1 MLQFVGGSA
10 TSADPPIFL
19 SLVTTAPYAAGRAP
33 PATWML
39 PASLHGAG
47 MHPGQTVDA
56 TRRAT
61 SWRLVVVALLLSGAA
76 FACVVSD
83 AFTGPEAGRVELRF
97 TGDTLL
103 IVGDTAAFG
112 FTVEI
117 GGSPLA
123 NPRLSYTIDDS
134 TVVSWTAARDSLI
147 ARRRGRTNL
156 TAVFS
161 NSLLSTPPSL
171 TIPLDVVVA
180 SVAVTPAI
188 DTLTS
193 LDDTLILAA
202 PAYDL
207 HGSVVPGATALWT
220 SSDTGVAA
228 FVAPGRLVA
237 RANGQVSVQAAVDN
251 ETATA
256 SIVVA
261 QRLVRL
267 QVLPAALQLTA
278 LTAETTVVANA
289 LDARGHVLAGVPVS
303 WTSDAPSIAT
313 VASDGRVRA
322 LDNGT
327 ARLRA
332 QSGSVQDTLSVLV
345 EQLAEQVVIVPDPVP
360 AIVALGDQVSLAAT
374 ATDELGFLV
383 TVPNKTPGWAT
394 LDPTIATVDRNGL
407 ITGVGVG
414 TARIV
419 AVLDAARDTVN
430 VAVGDL
436 PASIVIQPSGA
447 ALTSLNDTVL
457 LAATVRNNR
466 GNIIQNPAIGWRS
479 SDPAIARVDTVPS
492 PLAVAVGVGVV
503 RVIATAGS
511 VADTAL
517 VTITNAPV
525 SINITSQADTLTSIW
540 DSLALPVLILNAR
553 GDTLPR
559 TAVTWTSDAPLIG
572 SVTTTGLVVARDTG
586 QTMVRAKYGTA
597 PGDTIRDSI
606 GIRVFNLPA
615 SIVLSDSRDT
625 MTAIGQALA
634 YTGLVRNA
642 RGNEIPGYPLS
653 WSSTSPAVVTV
664 SASGVATAAGYG
676 SAFVISQAGGAADS
690 VVDVVVNPTRLIVDN
705 ATLTSPRFGTLE
717 RPYARIQE
725 GLNAAEVD
733 DTVFVRK
740 GATSYSETVALTRR
754 VTLLGDDSAFVAS
767 VPRNPLLLPLIS
779 HDTGAAGITA
789 YTAATVVVKNLALRH
804 TTAGPAIDARRAD
817 LRIAGFFVNPPGT
830 VTGRIGRGIA
840 LDSASS
846 ASATITGVDIR
857 SVRGYG
863 IRVRDGQSV
872 AIDSVY
878 IELVD
883 SLAGVDV
890 GAGIRILRGSGN
902 TVRHATIRGTQ
913 GPAILIDSTSSV
925 IVASNDVAG
934 RQRLVLVRAT
944 TTATIQSNQFDSRPL
959 GLNGEVFSGGTL
971 LEWAAL
977 ELSSSWQA
985 IVASNTFRDVANQ
998 EPFNAMRFVAVK
1010 NPSFPSQPGAQ
1021 VLNNSI
1027 LGTRAGVRSQGS
1039 NLTIQGSRFDSTMV
1053 GVIGTGNDTWTLLN
1067 DTITTTLQG
1076 ACVRA
1081 TSATSVTLTASWFE
1095 HCTARS
1101 PHAVAT
1107 AGGTV
1112 RVQQST
1118 FVDNRAAIGS
1128 SGTSVTAIGNSIDGA
1143 GFNPLPGDTLVA
1155 EAAIEAVAPTVAIV
1169 QNTVT
1174 GHSFNA
1180 GVRVQG
1186 GQASAQMDSNFI
1198 STNATG
1204 VRLGS
1209 LGNFSAVDNDI
1220 FDNVASGVVNEVTS
1234 TESLPQTWWGDGRG
1248 PRGSADPAATG
1259 DSLIGNVN
1267 PSGWSTTP
1275 HASGSPATASRIVRG
1290 NGQTAPRGTVLPK
1303 AFTVRVVDAA
1313 GRPVAGVQVTFRVG
1327 IGGGSIGGTVR
1338 VDTNASGL
1346 AEVTLTLGPNPG
1358 PNTVTAAVTGLP
1370 TLTFTA
1376 SGT

>member
-1 MLQFVGGSA
+1 
-10 TSADPPIFL
+10 
-19 SLVTTAPYAAGRAP
+19 
-33 PATWML
+33 ML
-39 PASLHGAG
+39 PASQYGAG

-76 FACVVSD
+76 YACVVSD

-97 TGDTLL
+97 TGDTVL
-103 IVGDTAAFG
+103 IVGDTAAFT

-117 GGSPLA
+117 GGSSVA

-161 NSLLSTPPSL
+161 NSLLPAPPSL

-180 SVAVTPAI
+180 SVAVTPSI

-207 HGSVVPGATALWT
+207 HGGVVPGAIALWT

-237 RANGQVSVQAAVDN
+237 RANGQVAVQAVVDN

-261 QRLVRL
+261 QRLDRL
-267 QVLPAALQLTA
+267 EVLPAALHMTA

-303 WTSDAPSIAT
+303 WASDAPSIAT
-313 VASDGRVRA
+313 VGSDGRVRA

-327 ARLRA
+327 ARVWA
-332 QSGSVQDTLSVLV
+332 QSGAVQDTLSVLV

-360 AIVALGDQVSLAAT
+360 AIVALGDQVSLAAS
-374 ATDELGFLV
+374 ATDERGFLV

-407 ITGVGVG
+407 VTGVGVG
-414 TARIV
+414 MARIV
-419 AVLDAARDTVN
+419 AVLDAARDTVT

-447 ALTSLNDTVL
+447 ALTSLNDTL
-457 LAATVRNNR
+457 LLSATVRNSR
-466 GNIIQNPAIGWRS
+466 GNIIQNPAVSWRS
-479 SDPAIARVDTVPS
+479 SDGTIARIDTVPG
-492 PLAVAVGVGVV
+492 PLAVAVGVGAA
-503 RVIATAGS
+503 RVIASAGS
-511 VADTAL
+511 IADTAL
-517 VTITNAPV
+517 INVTNAPAF
-525 SINITSQADTLTSIW
+525 INIISQADTLTSLW
-540 DSLALPVLILNAR
+540 DSLSLPVVILNAR
-553 GDTLPR
+553 GDTLTR
-559 TAVTWTSDAPLIG
+559 TSVTWTSDAPLIG
-572 SVTTTGLVVARDTG
+572 SVTTAGLVVARDTG

-615 SIVLSDSRDT
+615 AIVLSDSRDT
-625 MTAIGQALA
+625 MTAIGQALV
-634 YTGLVRNA
+634 YSGQVRNA
-642 RGNEIPGYPLS
+642 RGGEIPNYPIS
-653 WSSTSPAVVTV
+653 WSSTNPTAVTV
-664 SASGVATAAGYG
+664 STSGLATAAGYG
-676 SAFVISQAGGAADS
+676 SALVIGQAGDVADS
-690 VVDVVVNPTRLIVDN
+690 VVDVVVNPTKLIVDN
-705 ATLTSPRFGTLE
+705 AIAIAPRFGTAE
-717 RPYARIQE
+717 RPYARIQD
-725 GLNAAEVD
+725 GLNAADID
-733 DTVFVRK
+733 DTVWVRK
-740 GATSYSETVALTRR
+740 GAAYYSESVALTRR

-767 VPRNPLLLPLIS
+767 VPRNPLLLPLLS

-789 YTAATVVVKNLALRH
+789 YTAATVVIKNLALRH

-817 LRIAGFFVNPPGT
+817 LRVAGFYVNPPGT

-846 ASATITGVDIR
+846 ASATITNIDIR

-863 IRVRDGQSV
+863 LRVRDGQSV

-878 IELVD
+878 IEAVD
-883 SLAGVDV
+883 SIGGVEI
-890 GAGIRILRGSGN
+890 GAGIRILRGSGH
-902 TVRHATIRGTQ
+902 TVRHAKVRGTQ
-913 GPAILIDSTSSV
+913 GPAILVDSTSGV
-925 IVASNDVAG
+925 ILASNDLAG
-934 RQRLVLVRAT
+934 RQRLVLLRAS

-959 GLNGEVFSGGTL
+959 GLNGEVYSGGTL

-977 ELSSSWQA
+977 ELDSSWQA
-985 IVASNTFRDVANQ
+985 IVASNTFRDVARSDQ

-1010 NPSFPSQPGAQ
+1010 NPSLPSQPGAQ
-1021 VLNNSI
+1021 LLNNSI
-1027 LGTRAGVRSQGS
+1027 IGTRAGVRSERS

-1053 GVIGTGNDTWTLLN
+1053 GVIGTANDTWTLVN
-1067 DTITTTLQG
+1067 DTITTTLQD

-1081 TSATSVTLTASWFE
+1081 ASATSVTVTASRLE
-1095 HCTARS
+1095 RCTARAA
-1101 PHAVAT
+1101 HAVET
-1107 AGGTV
+1107 NGGTL
-1112 RVQQST
+1112 RVQQTT

-1128 SGTSVTAIGNSIDGA
+1128 VATSVTAIGNSISGVS
-1143 GFNPLPGDTLVA
+1143 FNPLPGDTLVA
-1155 EAAIEAVAPTVAIV
+1155 KAAIEAAAPTVAIV

-1174 GHSFNA
+1174 GHAFNA
-1180 GVRVQG
+1180 GVRVEG
-1186 GQASAQMDSNFI
+1186 GQTSARLDSNFI

-1204 VRLGS
+1204 VRLGQ
-1209 LGNFSAVDNDI
+1209 LWVFSTQGNDI
-1220 FDNVASGVVNEVTS
+1220 FDNVAAGVVSEVGPS
-1234 TESLPQTWWGDGRG
+1234 VSLPQTWWGDGRG

-1275 HASGSPATASRIVRG
+1275 HASGSPAAASRRVRG
-1290 NGQTAPRGTVLPK
+1290 NGQTAPSGAVLPK
-1303 AFTVRVVDAA
+1303 AFTVRVVDPA

-1327 IGGGSIGGTVR
+1327 VGGGSIGASTVW

-1346 AEVTLTLGPNPG
+1346 AEVTLTLGPSPG

>member
-1 MLQFVGGSA
+1 
-10 TSADPPIFL
+10 
-19 SLVTTAPYAAGRAP
+19 
-33 PATWML
+33 
-39 PASLHGAG
+39 

-56 TRRAT
+56 TRRAS

-83 AFTGPEAGRVELRF
+83 AFTGPEASRVELRF

-147 ARRRGRTNL
+147 ARRRGRANL

-161 NSLLSTPPSL
+161 NSLLPTPPSL

-207 HGSVVPGATALWT
+207 HGGVVPGVTALWT

-261 QRLVRL
+261 QRLDRL

-289 LDARGHVLAGVPVS
+289 LDARGHVLAGMPVS
-303 WTSDAPSIAT
+303 WTSDAPTIAT
-313 VASDGRVRA
+313 VTSEGRVRA

-332 QSGSVQDTLSVLV
+332 QSGAFQDTLSVLV

-360 AIVALGDQVSLAAT
+360 AIVALGDQVSLAAS
-374 ATDELGFLV
+374 ATDERGFLV

-394 LDPTIATVDRNGL
+394 LDPTMATVDRNGL
-407 ITGVGVG
+407 VTGVGVG
-414 TARIV
+414 PARIV
-419 AVLDAARDTVN
+419 AVMDAARDTVT
-430 VAVGDL
+430 VAVGDV

-457 LAATVRNNR
+457 LSATVRNSR

-479 SDPAIARVDTVPS
+479 SDAAIARVDTVPS
-492 PLAVAVGVGVV
+492 PLAVAVGVGAA

-517 VTITNAPV
+517 VNVTNAPAF
-525 SINITSQADTLTSIW
+525 INITSQADTLTSLW
-540 DSLALPVLILNAR
+540 DSLSLPVVILNAR
-553 GDTLPR
+553 GDTLAR
-559 TAVTWTSDAPLIG
+559 NSVTWASDAPLIG

-586 QTMVRAKYGTA
+586 QTLVRAKYGTA

-634 YTGLVRNA
+634 YSGQVRNA
-642 RGNEIPGYPLS
+642 RGNDIPNYPVS
-653 WSSTSPAVVTV
+653 WSSTNPAAVTV
-664 SASGVATAAGYG
+664 STGGVATAAGYG
-676 SAFVISQAGGAADS
+676 SALVIGQAAGVADS
-690 VVDVVVNPTRLIVDN
+690 VVDVVVNPTKLIVDN
-705 ATLTSPRFGTLE
+705 AVVTSPRFGTRK
-717 RPYARIQE
+717 RPYAQIQE
-725 GLNAAEVD
+725 GLTAAEID

-740 GATSYSETVALTRR
+740 GAASYSETVALTRR

-789 YTAATVVVKNLALRH
+789 YTAATVVIKNLALRH

-846 ASATITGVDIR
+846 ASATITSVDIR

-863 IRVRDGQSV
+863 VRVRDGQSV

-902 TVRHATIRGTQ
+902 TVRHAKIRGTQ

-934 RQRLVLVRAT
+934 RQRLVLVRAS

-959 GLNGEVFSGGTL
+959 GLNGEVFSAGTL

-985 IVASNTFRDVANQ
+985 IVASNTFRDVARTDQ
-998 EPFNAMRFVAVK
+998 EPFNAMRFVAVR

-1021 VLNNSI
+1021 VLNNTVFGS
-1027 LGTRAGVRSQGS
+1027 RAGVRSQSS

-1053 GVIGTGNDTWTLLN
+1053 GVIGTANDTWILLN
-1067 DTITTTLQG
+1067 DTITTTLQD

-1081 TSATSVTLTASWFE
+1081 TSATSVTLTASLFQR
-1095 HCTARS
+1095 CTARS

-1107 AGGTV
+1107 TGGIV
-1112 RVQQST
+1112 RVQQSA
-1118 FVDNRAAIGS
+1118 FVENRAAIRA
-1128 SGTSVTAIGNSIDGA
+1128 SGTSVTAIGNSIAGA

-1174 GHSFNA
+1174 GHAFNA

-1186 GQASAQMDSNFI
+1186 GQASAQVDSNFI

-1209 LGNFSAVDNDI
+1209 AGSFSALDNDI
-1220 FDNVASGVVNEVTS
+1220 FDNVAAGVVNEAGS
-1234 TESLPQTWWGDGRG
+1234 SESLPQTWWGDGRG
-1248 PRGSADPAATG
+1248 PRGSTDPAATG
-1259 DSLIGNVN
+1259 DSLIGNLN
-1267 PSGWSTTP
+1267 ATGWSTAP
-1275 HASGSPATASRIVRG
+1275 HVSGSPAAASRRVRG
-1290 NGQTAPRGTVLPK
+1290 NAQTAPRGTVLPK
-1303 AFTVRVVDAA
+1303 AFTVRVVDTA

-1327 IGGGSIGGTVR
+1327 IGGGSVGAATVM
-1338 VDTNASGL
+1338 VDTDPSGL
-1346 AEVTLTLGPNPG
+1346 AEVTLTLGPSPG
-1358 PNTVTAAVTGLP
+1358 PNTVTASVTGLP

>member
-1 MLQFVGGSA
+1 
-10 TSADPPIFL
+10 
-19 SLVTTAPYAAGRAP
+19 
-33 PATWML
+33 
-39 PASLHGAG
+39 

-61 SWRLVVVALLLSGAA
+61 SWRLVVVALLLSAA
-76 FACVVSD
+76 AYACVVSD
-83 AFTGPEAGRVELRF
+83 AFTGPEVARVELRF

-103 IVGDTAAFG
+103 VVGDTAAFS

-117 GGSPLA
+117 GGSPVA

-161 NSLLSTPPSL
+161 NNLLPTPPSL
-171 TIPLDVVVA
+171 SIPLDVVVA
-180 SVAVTPAI
+180 SVAVTPVV

-207 HGSVVPGATALWT
+207 HGGVVPGATALWT

-261 QRLVRL
+261 QRLDRL

-289 LDARGHVLAGVPVS
+289 VDARGHVLSGVPVS

-313 VASDGRVRA
+313 VTSDGRVRA

-327 ARLRA
+327 TRLRA
-332 QSGSVQDTLSVLV
+332 QSGGLQDTLSLLV
-345 EQLAEQVVIVPDPVP
+345 EQLAERVVIVPDPVP
-360 AIVALGDQVSLAAT
+360 AIVALGDQVSIAAS

-394 LDPTIATVDRNGL
+394 LDPTVAAVDRNGVV
-407 ITGVGVG
+407 TGVGVG
-414 TARIV
+414 IARIV
-419 AVLDAARDTVN
+419 AVMDAARDTVT
-430 VAVGDL
+430 VVVGDL
-436 PASIVIQPSGA
+436 PASVVIQPSGA
-447 ALTSLNDTVL
+447 ALTSVNDTLVL
-457 LAATVRNNR
+457 SATVRNSR
-466 GNIIQNPAIGWRS
+466 GNVIQNPAIIWRS
-479 SDPAIARVDTVPS
+479 SDPAIARVDTVPG
-492 PLAVAVGVGVV
+492 PLAVAVGVGAA

-525 SINITSQADTLTSIW
+525 FIDLTSQADTLTSIW
-540 DSLALPVLILNAR
+540 DSLPLPVVILNAR

-572 SVTTTGLVVARDTG
+572 SVTTMGLVVARDTG
-586 QTMVRAKYGTA
+586 QTMVRAKYGIA
-597 PGDTIRDSI
+597 PGDTVRDSI
-606 GIRVFNLPA
+606 AIRVFNLPA
-615 SIVLSDSRDT
+615 SIALSESRDT
-625 MTAIGQALA
+625 MTAIGQALTYA
-634 YTGLVRNA
+634 GLVRNA
-642 RGNEIPGYPLS
+642 RGNEIAGYPVN
-653 WSSTSPAVVTV
+653 WSSTNPTAVSV
-664 SASGVATAAGYG
+664 STAGVATAAGYG
-676 SAFVISQAGGAADS
+676 TAFVIGQAGGFADT

-705 ATLTSPRFGTLE
+705 ATAVSPRFGTRK
-717 RPYARIQE
+717 RPYARIQD
-725 GLNAAEVD
+725 GVNAADID

-754 VTLLGDDSAFVAS
+754 VTLLGDDSAFAAS
-767 VPRNPLLLPLIS
+767 VPLNPLLLPLIS
-779 HDTGAAGITA
+779 HDTGVAGITA
-789 YTAATVVVKNLALRH
+789 YTASTVVIKNLALRH
-804 TTAGPAIDARRAD
+804 TTAGPAIEARRAD
-817 LRIAGFFVNPPGT
+817 LRIAGFYVNPPGT

-840 LDSASS
+840 LDSATSV
-846 ASATITGVDIR
+846 SATMTGIDIR

-863 IRVRDGQSV
+863 IRVRDGQGV

-883 SLAGVDV
+883 SLPGVDV
-890 GAGIRILRGSGN
+890 GAGIRILRGGGN
-902 TVRHATIRGTQ
+902 TVRHAQIRGTQ
-913 GPAILIDSTSSV
+913 GPAILVDTTSGV
-925 IVASNDVAG
+925 IVASNNLAG
-934 RQRLVLVRAT
+934 RQRLVLVRST
-944 TTATIQSNQFDSRPL
+944 TGATIQFNLFDSRPL
-959 GLNGEVFSGGTL
+959 GLNGEVYSGGTL

-985 IVASNTFRDVANQ
+985 IVASNTFRDVARTDQ
-998 EPFNAMRFVAVK
+998 EPFNAMRFVAVR

-1021 VLNNSI
+1021 VLNNAVV
-1027 LGTRAGVRSQGS
+1027 GTRAGVRSQAS
-1039 NLTIQGSRFDSTMV
+1039 NLSIQASRFDSTVV
-1053 GVIGTGNDTWTLLN
+1053 GVIGTGSDTWTLLN
-1067 DTITTTLQG
+1067 DTIITTLQD

-1081 TSATSVTLTASWFE
+1081 TNATSVTLTASWFQR
-1095 HCTARS
+1095 CTARA
-1101 PHAVAT
+1101 PHAVT
-1107 AGGTV
+1107 STGGSF

-1118 FVDNRAAIGS
+1118 FVDNRAAIAASGS
-1128 SGTSVTAIGNSIDGA
+1128 SVTAVGNSISGA
-1143 GFNPLPGDTLVA
+1143 GFSPLPGDTLVA
-1155 EAAIEAVAPTVAIV
+1155 QAAVEAVAPTITIV
-1169 QNTVT
+1169 QNSVA
-1174 GHSFNA
+1174 GHAFNA
-1180 GVRVQG
+1180 GVRLQG
-1186 GQASAQMDSNFI
+1186 AGQSNARLDSNFI
-1198 STNATG
+1198 STNAIG
-1204 VRLGS
+1204 VRLASVGTFNAS
-1209 LGNFSAVDNDI
+1209 DNDI
-1220 FDNVASGVVNEVTS
+1220 FDNATAGVLKEDNQN
-1234 TESLPQTWWGDGRG
+1234 ESLPQTWWGDGRG
-1248 PRGSADPAATG
+1248 PRGTGDPAATG

-1267 PSGWSTTP
+1267 GNGWSTTP
-1275 HASGSPATASRIVRG
+1275 LASGSPATASRIVRG
-1290 NGQTAPRGTVLPK
+1290 DGQTAPRGTVLPK

-1327 IGGGSIGGTVR
+1327 VGGGSIGTSEVR

-1358 PNTVTAAVTGLP
+1358 PNTVTATVPGLP
-1370 TLTFTA
+1370 TITFTA
-1376 SGT
+1376 TGT